1 MRRTSGKPVRPT
13 AKPFALWADFALRND
28 KGMLT
33 AAQRAAERLRGTS
46 VAVIRTHDHDA
57 PPDATTP
64 EGEPRAKRTRK
75 R

>member
-1 MRRTSGKPVRPT
+1 MRRTSGKSLRPT

-33 AAQRAAERLRGTS
+33 AAQRAAERLKGTS
-46 VAVIRTHDHDA
+46 VAVIRTHEPPDTA
-57 PPDATTP
+57 PPEAKQ
-64 EGEPRAKRTRK
+64 RAKRTPR

>member
-1 MRRTSGKPVRPT
+1 MRRTSGKSLPT
-13 AKPFALWADFALRND
+13 AKPFALWADFALRKD

-33 AAQRAAERLRGTS
+33 AAQRAAERLKGTS
-46 VAVIRTHDHDA
+46 VAVIRTHDA
-57 PPDATTP
+57 LPDTASA

>member
-1 MRRTSGKPVRPT
+1 MRRTSGKSLRPT

-33 AAQRAAERLRGTS
+33 AAQRAAERLKGTS
-46 VAVIRTHDHDA
+46 VAVIRTHE
-57 PPDATTP
+57 PPDTDP
-64 EGEPRAKRTRK
+64 SEGKHRAKRTLK